1 MSTIIKTTSH
11 RSRGRV
17 EYALGRKP
25 QSYYSWKVEGNFL
38 KLDDPVEIEKV
49 LKLKGVSKARNQQE
63 DAYHKCHGS
72 ETSVS
77 STWDR
82 MVAPTECA
90 CVSAQNSLT

>member
-11 RSRGRV
+11 RSWGRV

-49 LKLKGVSKARNQQE
+49 LKIKGVSKARNQQE
-63 DAYHKCHGS
+63 DAYHKCWSGEALAVDS
-72 ETSVS
+72 ISCTLLDRVS
-77 STWDR
+77 
-82 MVAPTECA
+82 P
-90 CVSAQNSLT
+90 NSPNTIT